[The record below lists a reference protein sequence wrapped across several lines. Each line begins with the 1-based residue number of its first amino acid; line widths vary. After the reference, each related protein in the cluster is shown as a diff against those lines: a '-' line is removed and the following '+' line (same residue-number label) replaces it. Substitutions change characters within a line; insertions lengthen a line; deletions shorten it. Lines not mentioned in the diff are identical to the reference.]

1 MFLGEKMKRLF
12 LIFLLLNV
20 VLAFAQ
26 DDERTPE
33 GYRIIRIEKEQTK
46 TYQDS
51 VAKVERIK
59 TKSVNFRF
67 TWGFMFSVGYKAILG
82 STDYD
87 YFRHANNVDD
97 STTFFQGAPIQ
108 LGVTAWFPLTE
119 YNFALRTGVLFESTY
134 LFCKNDLFF
143 NDPENPGNLKKER
156 GHIMQGRI
164 AVPLVVA
171 IKPRTSPF
179 MFELGTQISIP
190 TKDEYE
196 SVDLIDK
203 DLRASVDVAILLGA
217 HVFLNHYVALD
228 LLWEIQPKKVYDD
241 DFWVGVSDMIA
252 AGIKLGVVFTPF

>member
-12 LIFLLLNV
+12 LFFLLLNV

-87 YFRHANNVDD
+87 Y
-97 STTFFQGAPIQ
+97 
-108 LGVTAWFPLTE
+108 W
-119 YNFALRTGVLFESTY
+119 Y
-134 LFCKNDLFF
+134 
-143 NDPENPGNLKKER
+143 
-156 GHIMQGRI
+156 M
-164 AVPLVVA
+164 
-171 IKPRTSPF
+171 
-179 MFELGTQISIP
+179 
-190 TKDEYE
+190 KD
-196 SVDLIDK
+196 IDYTIEILEK
-203 DLRASVDVAILLGA
+203 ILLEEEQKDKNEHIEYYYGSS
-217 HVFLNHYVALD
+217 
-228 LLWEIQPKKVYDD
+228 W
-241 DFWVGVSDMIA
+241 
-252 AGIKLGVVFTPF
+252 